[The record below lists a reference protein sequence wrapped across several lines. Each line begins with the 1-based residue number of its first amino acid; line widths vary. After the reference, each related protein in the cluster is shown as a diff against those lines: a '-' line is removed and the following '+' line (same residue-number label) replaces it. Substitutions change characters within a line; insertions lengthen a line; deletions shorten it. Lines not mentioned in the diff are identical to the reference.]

1 MSTSLYNSQQDE
13 MFLWVRLCEGD
24 REAFGEI
31 YRRYFP
37 LLFRYCIRFTTDRN
51 LVKDMLQDF
60 FSQLF
65 LQRAG
70 LSAPV
75 NLKSYLLVAAR
86 RKLFRYLG
94 KSAKMP
100 GMLDDQVASLF
111 DLELSPESI
120 LINRQH
126 NEHAARLLQ
135 QKLHA
140 LTLRQKE
147 AVYLRFY
154 ENLTY
159 EEIAEIM
166 GLKEV
171 KYARTLIYRA
181 IAELKELLAPNESA
195 LMLR

>member
-1 MSTSLYNSQQDE
+1 MSTSPYNLQQDE
-13 MFLWVRLCEGD
+13 QFLWGRLCEGD
-24 REAFGEI
+24 RDAFAEI

-37 LLFRYCIRFTTDRN
+37 LLFRYCIRFTPDRA
-51 LVKDMLQDF
+51 LVKDVLQDF

-70 LSAPV
+70 LAVTV
-75 NLKSYLLVAAR
+75 NLKSYLLVSAR
-86 RKLFRYLG
+86 RKLFRYLER
-94 KSAKMP
+94 SAKLP
-100 GMLDDQVASLF
+100 GSLDESTAVLF

-126 NEHAARLLQ
+126 TEQATRLLQ
-135 QKLHA
+135 QQLNS

-147 AVYLRFY
+147 AIYLRFY
-154 ENLTY
+154 ESLTY

-166 GLKEV
+166 VLKEV

-181 IAELKELLAPNESA
+181 IAELKELLAQNEAA

>member
-1 MSTSLYNSQQDE
+1 MSTSPYNSQHDE
-13 MFLWVRLCEGD
+13 KFLWVRLCEGD
-24 REAFGEI
+24 RDAFGEI

-37 LLFRYCIRFTTDRN
+37 LLFRYCIRFTTDRS

-70 LSAPV
+70 LAVPV
-75 NLKSYLLVAAR
+75 NLKSYLLVSAR
-86 RKLFRYLG
+86 RKLFRYLN
-94 KSAKMP
+94 KSAKLP
-100 GMLDDQVASLF
+100 GSLNEDTVSLF

-126 NEHAARLLQ
+126 TEQTTRLLQ
-135 QKLHA
+135 QKLNA

-147 AVYLRFY
+147 AIYLRFY
-154 ENLTY
+154 ESLTY

-166 GLKEV
+166 VLKEV

-181 IAELKELLAPNESA
+181 IAELKELLAQNESA

>member
-1 MSTSLYNSQQDE
+1 MSTSPYNLQQDE
-13 MFLWVRLCEGD
+13 KFLWARLCEGD
-24 REAFGEI
+24 RGAFGEL

-37 LLFRYCIRFTTDRN
+37 LLFRYCIRFTTDRS

-70 LSAPV
+70 LAMPV
-75 NLKSYLLVAAR
+75 NVKSYLMVAAR
-86 RKLFRYLG
+86 RKLFRYLQQ
-94 KSAKMP
+94 SAKLP
-100 GMLDDQVASLF
+100 GSLEEGAAALF
-111 DLELSPESI
+111 DLELSPESK
-120 LINRQH
+120 LIHRQH
-126 NEHAARLLQ
+126 TEQSTRLLQ
-135 QKLHA
+135 QKINT

-147 AVYLRFY
+147 AIYLRFY
-154 ENLTY
+154 ENLSY

-166 GLKEV
+166 VLKEV

-181 IAELKELLAPNESA
+181 IAELKALLSPNESA

>member
-13 MFLWVRLCEGD
+13 MFLWRRLCDGD
-24 REAFGEI
+24 RDAFGEI

-37 LLFRYCIRFTTDRN
+37 LLFRYCIRFTTDRS

-94 KSAKMP
+94 KSAKITGMP
-100 GMLDDQVASLF
+100 DEQAASLF

>member
-1 MSTSLYNSQQDE
+1 MSTSLYNLQQDE
-13 MFLWVRLCEGD
+13 QFLWRRLCEGD
-24 REAFGEI
+24 RDAFGEI

-37 LLFRYCIRFTTDRN
+37 LLFRYCIRFTHDRA
-51 LVKDMLQDF
+51 LVKDVLQDF

-70 LSAPV
+70 LAVMV
-75 NLKSYLLVAAR
+75 NLKSYLLVSAR
-86 RKLFRYLG
+86 RKLFRYLDR
-94 KSAKMP
+94 SAKLP
-100 GMLDDQVASLF
+100 GSLDDSTAVLF

-126 NEHAARLLQ
+126 TEQTTRLLQ
-135 QKLHA
+135 QQLNS

-147 AVYLRFY
+147 AIYLRFY
-154 ENLTY
+154 ESLTY

-166 GLKEV
+166 VLKEV

-181 IAELKELLAPNESA
+181 IAELKELLAQNEAA

>member
-1 MSTSLYNSQQDE
+1 MSTSLSNSQQDE
-13 MFLWVRLCEGD
+13 KFLWIRLCEGD

-37 LLFRYCIRFTTDRN
+37 LLFRYCIRFTTDRS

-60 FSQLF
+60 FSGLF

-70 LSAPV
+70 LAVPV

-86 RKLFRYLG
+86 RKLFRYLD
-94 KSAKMP
+94 KSAHGP
-100 GMLDDQVASLF
+100 SSLEDGAATLF
-111 DLELSPESI
+111 ALELSPESM
-120 LINRQH
+120 LIHRQH
-126 NEHAARLLQ
+126 KEHTARLLQ
-135 QKLHA
+135 QKLNA

-154 ENLTY
+154 ENLSY
-159 EEIAEIM
+159 EEIADIM
-166 GLKEV
+166 VLKEV

-181 IAELKELLAPNESA
+181 IAELKELLAHDEAA
-195 LMLR
+195 LMFR

>member
-13 MFLWVRLCEGD
+13 KFLWVRLCEGD
-24 REAFGEI
+24 RDAFGEI

-37 LLFRYCIRFTTDRN
+37 LLFRYCIRFTTDRS

-70 LSAPV
+70 LATPV
-75 NLKSYLLVAAR
+75 NLKSYLLVSAR
-86 RKLFRYLG
+86 RKLFRYLE
-94 KSAKMP
+94 KSSRLP
-100 GMLDDQVASLF
+100 GGLDEGTISLF

-120 LINRQH
+120 LIHRQH
-126 NEHAARLLQ
+126 TEQANRLLQ
-135 QKLHA
+135 QKLNA

-147 AVYLRFY
+147 AIYLRFY

-166 GLKEV
+166 VLKEV

-195 LMLR
+195 LMFR